1 MLNRIGPAIVHGTAK
16 RDARFAEMAEVSDWK
31 LGWILD
37 QMKTRNISQ
46 AALAKLMGTSRNSVT
61 TQISRDTQTSSVFR
75 FAAMYV
81 LQHMYYD
88 TESNDWV
95 LID

>member
-1 MLNRIGPAIVHGTAK
+1 MLNRIGPAIVHGNAK
-16 RDARFAEMAEVSDWK
+16 RDAKFKAMAEVSDWK
-31 LGWILD
+31 LCWILD

-46 AALAKLMGTSRNSVT
+46 ETLAKLMGTSRQSVS
-61 TQISRDTQTSSVFR
+61 TQFSRDTQTSSVFR
-75 FAAMYV
+75 YAAMYV

-88 TESNDWV
+88 TESNNWV